1 MLIAPKKIGLMPTLL
16 FPALPTMSN
25 PFPDQM
31 NGDTL
36 VICLRIR
43 EDGLNIVKRGNK
55 AYDFWK
61 MDSFYTKS
69 SMGIKFT
76 SSKPVLASIQW
87 YIIQNYS
94 TKDVD
99 ILKVNWEQ
107 VVNYVHN
114 TLDEGVARNGD
125 EYEPDY
131 EQWGEIASGR

>member
-1 MLIAPKKIGLMPTLL
+1 
-16 FPALPTMSN
+16 
-25 PFPDQM
+25 
-31 NGDTL
+31 
-36 VICLRIR
+36 
-43 EDGLNIVKRGNK
+43 
-55 AYDFWK
+55 
-61 MDSFYTKS
+61 
-69 SMGIKFT
+69 MGIKFT